1 MKAKTKT
8 KTKKR
13 RVKKQKF
20 PPITSSETV
29 IVTAFTMCM
38 AVFSDRWVEPATKLF
53 CRLSDTE
60 QIATMAIG
68 DKIMAV
74 LNK

>member
-1 MKAKTKT
+1 MKSKTKT

-29 IVTAFTMCM
+29 IVTAFIMCM
-38 AVFSDRWVEPATKLF
+38 AVLSDRWVESATKLF
-53 CRLSDTE
+53 CQLSDNE
-60 QIATMAIG
+60 KIAVMAIG
-68 DKIMAV
+68 DKIMGA
-74 LNK
+74 LKK

>member
-1 MKAKTKT
+1 MKTKIKT

-20 PPITSSETV
+20 SPVTSSEIV
-29 IVTAFTMCM
+29 IVTAFYMCM
-38 AVFSDRWVEPATKLF
+38 AVFSDRCVEPATKLF
-53 CRLSDTE
+53 SQLSEAE
-60 QIATMAIG
+60 QVAAMAIG
-68 DKIMAV
+68 DKIMGV

>member
-1 MKAKTKT
+1 MKIKT

-20 PPITSSETV
+20 SSVTSSEAV
-29 IVTAFTMCM
+29 IVTAFYMCM
-38 AVFSDRWVEPATKLF
+38 AVFSDRCVEPATKLF
-53 CRLSDTE
+53 SQLSDAE
-60 QIATMAIG
+60 QVAVMAIG